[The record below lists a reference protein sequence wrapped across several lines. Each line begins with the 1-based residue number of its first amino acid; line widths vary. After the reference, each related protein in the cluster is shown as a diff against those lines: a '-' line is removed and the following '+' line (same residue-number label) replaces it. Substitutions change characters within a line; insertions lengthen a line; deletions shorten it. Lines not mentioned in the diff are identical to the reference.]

1 LYAKEASVT
10 IREWLNQATTHL
22 DAVGIP
28 SSRLDAEIILAH
40 TLRRSR
46 TFLHAHDD
54 DALDPRQRDI
64 ADARLTL
71 REDRTPIAYIIG
83 HKEFYGRTF
92 RVSPSVLIPRPESEV
107 IIQLLASYAA
117 SHDVQDIV
125 DVGAGSGCLGI
136 TAKLEH
142 PKAHVTLIDISRHAL
157 TVAKQNAAHQRAE
170 VTFIHGNLLSEYYE
184 EADVIM
190 ANLPYVDREWDR
202 SPETNHEPSEALFA
216 ANHGMQLIDEL
227 ITQLPRHLK
236 KNGIALIEADET
248 QHTQIIEHAAK
259 YGLLHDQTRG
269 LIVQLHRP

>member
-1 LYAKEASVT
+1 MT
-10 IREWLNQATTHL
+10 IREWLNQATAIL
-22 DAVGIP
+22 NDAGIP

-54 DALDPRQRDI
+54 DMLDPRQREI

-107 IIQLLASYAA
+107 IIHLLKSYVK
-117 SHDVQDIV
+117 SHNVQDIV
-125 DVGAGSGCLGI
+125 DVGTGSGCLGI

-142 PKAHVTLIDISRHAL
+142 PQAHVTLIDTSRHAL

-170 VTFIHGNLLSEYYE
+170 VIFMHSSLLNDYPE
-184 EADVIM
+184 EADVVI
-190 ANLPYVDREWDR
+190 ANLPYVDREWER
-202 SPETNHEPSEALFA
+202 SPETNHEPPEALFA
-216 ANHGMQLIDEL
+216 SNNGMQLIDEL

-236 KNGIALIEADET
+236 KDGIALIEADET
-248 QHTQIIEHAAK
+248 QHAQIIEHAAE
-259 YGLLHDQTRG
+259 YGLLHDQTEG
-269 LIVQLHRP
+269 LIVQLRRP